1 MSNTNHKIQTDN
13 IKNDRNTSDS
23 KNESNKETRWSF
35 IQSDL
40 NDALNTWSE
49 LEKADLGLSPEEEQ
63 LQKIKSIIGQL
74 KEKLE
79 QF

>member
-1 MSNTNHKIQTDN
+1 MSNSNDKTTDKAIITDKKEDTNK
-13 IKNDRNTSDS
+13 
-23 KNESNKETRWSF
+23 TRWSF

-40 NDALNTWSE
+40 KDALNTWE
-49 LEKADLGLSPEEEQ
+49 VLEKSDLGPSPEEEQ

>member
-1 MSNTNHKIQTDN
+1 MSNTNSNNK
-13 IKNDRNTSDS
+13 DS
-23 KNESNKETRWSF
+23 GNKQKRWEF

-40 NDALNTWSE
+40 QDALSTWSD
-49 LEKADLGLSPEEEQ
+49 LEKADLGPSPEEEQ

>member
-1 MSNTNHKIQTDN
+1 MSNTNG
-13 IKNDRNTSDS
+13 KNDNNTKPSFGNNS
-23 KNESNKETRWSF
+23 SNGNARWSF

-40 NDALNTWSE
+40 QDALNTWSD
-49 LEKADLGLSPEEEQ
+49 LEKTDLGLSPEEEH
-63 LQKIKSIIGQL
+63 LQKIKSIISQL